1 MSFTK
6 SFSSFL
12 GILGKSLPIALDIG
26 TDSIKMLQMCR
37 SGSNIGISACGRWR
51 FPEGLGQKSQTAG
64 EQSKS
69 CSAQRRQ
76 LTVAAIK
83 DMLHTGGFRGRRVNV
98 SLPTGRLGIMNIR
111 LPHMAPAELEQAVR
125 WEAKERFNFELMPDQ
140 VAFLNAGQVR
150 AGNDI
155 KDEIIMLAAGQDVV
169 TEHLELLEQVGLK
182 PEHVDAEPVA
192 LFRGFERFLRR
203 RADEQAVSVI
213 VDVGL
218 SATRVVIARGRGIVL
233 IKCIDIGGRK
243 LIEAVAK
250 RFNLSYEEAADLR
263 MRVMKEHAERNG
275 EEAGPEA
282 AEPVQAQDAS
292 GSCGASGAQEDASMA
307 PPPVSGQHGSLEW
320 TIRDAVRAEVE
331 VLAQEVSLCL
341 RYCSVTF
348 RGLRPQKVT
357 LTGGEAYDPAILGI
371 FKEQLNIECVV
382 GRPLR
387 GVDVSGVFFEKS
399 LGANRRGML
408 SEWAVCTGLS
418 YGSIELPVVERETP
432 EVLGM
437 SA

>member
-1 MSFTK
+1 MFFRK
-6 SFSSFL
+6 SFSNIL
-12 GILGKSLPIALDIG
+12 GILGKSLPIAIDIG

-37 SGSNIGISACGRWR
+37 SGANIGISACGRWR
-51 FPEGLGQKSQTAG
+51 FPEGLSQAG
-64 EQSKS
+64 GDRPK
-69 CSAQRRQ
+69 RMQ

-83 DMLHTGGFRGRRVNV
+83 DMLYTGGFRGRRVNV

-125 WEAKERFNFELMPDQ
+125 WEAKERFNFELTPDQ

-155 KDEIIMLAAGQDVV
+155 KDEIIMLAAGQEVV
-169 TEHLELLEQVGLK
+169 SEHLDLLDQAGLK

-192 LFRGFERFLRR
+192 LFRVFERFLRR

-218 SATRVVIARGRGIVL
+218 SATKVVIARGRGIVL

-243 LIEAVAK
+243 LTEAVAK
-250 RFNLSYEEAADLR
+250 RFNLSCEEAADLR
-263 MRVMKEHAERNG
+263 MRVMKEHAER
-275 EEAGPEA
+275 
-282 AEPVQAQDAS
+282 DS
-292 GSCGASGAQEDASMA
+292 GFENRESGAASEESQSQAPRPDAVAPKPETRIQEPAA
-307 PPPVSGQHGSLEW
+307 GQHGSLEW

-348 RGLRPQKVT
+348 RGLRPSKVT
-357 LTGGEAYDPAILGI
+357 LTGGEAYDPALLDI
-371 FKEQLNIECVV
+371 FKEQLGIECIV
-382 GRPLR
+382 GKPLR
-387 GVDVSGVFFEKS
+387 GVDVSGVSLPENFGKS
-399 LGANRRGML
+399 LGVNRRGML
-408 SEWAVCTGLS
+408 CEWAICTGLS
-418 YGSIELPVVERETP
+418 YGSIEMPSIERDSP
-432 EVLGM
+432 DALSM

>member
-1 MSFTK
+1 M
-6 SFSSFL
+6 
-12 GILGKSLPIALDIG
+12 GIFGKSLPIALDIG

-37 SGSNIGISACGRWR
+37 SGSNIGITACGRWR
-51 FPEGLGQKSQTAG
+51 FPEGLSQTSG
-64 EQSKS
+64 NGSQRS
-69 CSAQRRQ
+69 SAERRQ

-98 SLPTGRLGIMNIR
+98 SLPTSRLGIMNIR

-169 TEHLELLEQVGLK
+169 SEHLELLDELGLK

-192 LFRGFERFLRR
+192 LFRVFERFLRR
-203 RADEQAVSVI
+203 RADEQSVSVI

-243 LIEAVAK
+243 LTEAVAK
-250 RFNLSYEEAADLR
+250 RFNLSFEEAADLR
-263 MRVMKEHAERNG
+263 MRVMKEHADKNADENQQDV
-275 EEAGPEA
+275 
-282 AEPVQAQDAS
+282 AETTQDEDPS
-292 GSCGASGAQEDASMA
+292 RPGASSGMQDDTSTAA
-307 PPPVSGQHGSLEW
+307 PPVSGQHGSLEW

-357 LTGGEAYDPAILGI
+357 LAGGEAYDPALLGI
-371 FKEQLNIECVV
+371 FKEQLGIDCVV
-382 GRPLR
+382 GKPLR
-387 GVDVSGVFFEKS
+387 GVDVSGVVFDKS

-408 SEWAVCTGLS
+408 CEWAICTGLS
-418 YGSIELPVVERETP
+418 YGSIQIPDVEREAP
-432 EVLGM
+432 EALGI